1 MAGKTRI
8 SVGLSPADYRELS
21 ALADQAHVSLSWLGE
36 RAVTEF
42 LARHR
47 DNELQLTLGLA
58 TGDKRK

>member
-1 MAGKTRI
+1 MGKTRI
-8 SVGLSPADYRELS
+8 SVGLSSTDYRELS
-21 ALADQAHVSLSWLGE
+21 ALADEAHVSLSWLGE

-47 DNELQLTLGLA
+47 NNELQLTLGLA